1 MINILGVAKSIKAC
15 PNCGCYIMEYR
26 EVGPHIG
33 KYCNNCNKWI
43 KWVARKEVPEELA
56 ARITSNNT
64 AVIKDI
70 LDDTDE
76 DDTNKK
82 LFDEE
87 DTPWF

>member
-1 MINILGVAKSIKAC
+1 MINILGVAKSINAC

-43 KWVARKEVPEELA
+43 KWVVRKEVPEELA
-56 ARITSNNT
+56 ARIIPTNT
-64 AVIKDI
+64 VTENMYNDI
-70 LDDTDE
+70 NEE
-76 DDTNKK
+76 D
-82 LFDEE
+82 